1 MFNEK
6 VHAIISS
13 FILVCLSFL
22 FVPIS
27 STASAAT
34 EEITEPQDIIIEAT
48 SPAAAKEIS
57 AITIETQ
64 MEYLDNAVKSL
75 PKKPIKSL
83 PLIDPIPKKV
93 TSKELTKESTEESM
107 EESMEDVS
115 ADTPYESY
123 KKRADNWEMKDVAN
137 NEPITTL
144 TAEEINLIERLVES
158 ELTGYSQELYYGKLA
173 IANVILNR
181 YRTDYWEF
189 PDTIKEVV
197 YQKNQFTSAFNGRI
211 DKITVTELTK
221 TVVKD
226 ALSGVMVVEPD
237 VYFFCTLDAS
247 RKEWFE
253 NNLNFYGHFSSHDF
267 YSLK

>member
-13 FILVCLSFL
+13 FILVCLSLL

-57 AITIETQ
+57 PISLEAQI
-64 MEYLDNAVKSL
+64 EYLDNAVKSL
-75 PKKPIKSL
+75 P
-83 PLIDPIPKKV
+83 LIDHIPKQV
-93 TSKELTKESTEESM
+93 TSKEPIEESIEPSM
-107 EESMEDVS
+107 EEIS
-115 ADTPYESY
+115 ADTPYENY
-123 KKRADNWEMKDVAN
+123 KKRADNWEMKEVAS

-144 TAEEINLIERLVES
+144 TDEEINLIERLVES
-158 ELTGYSQELYYGKLA
+158 ELTGNSQELYHGKLA

-197 YQKNQFTSAFNGRI
+197 YQKNQFTSAFNGRL